1 MALVVVAELDRDA
14 VRYGVVGV
22 VGDAVAVVDPHVA
35 PRAAVGRLHPVG
47 GASVG
52 EEVAELPDRLVGGDL
67 AVGFGLT
74 CDRGGAGPRALAR
87 GSGHVLPRAGD
98 PPRVDVA
105 EKPER

>member
-52 EEVAELPDRLVGGDL
+52 EAVAELPARLVGGDL
-67 AVGFGLT
+67 GVGFGLT
-74 CDRGGAGPRALAR
+74 CHRDGAAPRPPRR
-87 GSGHVLPRAGD
+87 GSGHVPLAAAS
-98 PPRVDVA
+98 PPPV
-105 EKPER
+105 EYTK

>member
-22 VGDAVAVVDPHVA
+22 VGDPVAVVDPHVA

-52 EEVAELPDRLVGGDL
+52 EAVAELPDRLVGGDL
-67 AVGFGLT
+67 GVGFRLT
-74 CDRGGAGPRALAR
+74 CDRRSEEHTSELQSLMRITYAVFGL
-87 GSGHVLPRAGD
+87 
-98 PPRVDVA
+98 
-105 EKPER
+105 